1 MRPSVMNRCAMAVC
15 LFTLASCA
23 ANAGAESSA
32 NATSQETIEE
42 PATLSL
48 AELRQTYAVGS
59 SKSVNVDGVDLY
71 FSDEGD
77 GPTV

>member
-1 MRPSVMNRCAMAVC
+1 MALC
-15 LFTLASCA
+15 LFVLAACTA
-23 ANAGAESSA
+23 PGGLESSA
-32 NATSQETIEE
+32 IAAVQETIEE

-48 AELRQTYAVGS
+48 AELRQTYAIGS
-59 SKSVNVDGVDLY
+59 SKSANIDGVDMY